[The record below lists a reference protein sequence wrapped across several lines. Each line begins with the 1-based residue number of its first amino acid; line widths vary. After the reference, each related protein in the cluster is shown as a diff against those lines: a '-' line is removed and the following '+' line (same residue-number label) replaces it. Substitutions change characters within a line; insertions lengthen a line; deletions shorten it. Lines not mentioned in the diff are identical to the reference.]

1 MFGRVSTGT
10 WTALVD
16 PQRRALLDELRG
28 GARSVGELVTALGC
42 SQPTASKHLRVL
54 RAAGLVDVRKDAQ
67 RRIYALRPAP
77 IAEIDHWLTPYR
89 RLWNDR
95 LDALGR
101 HLDTA
106 TPTPADDHRDTH
118 SDVRPEGTTP

>member
-1 MFGRVSTGT
+1 MFADVSPQT
-10 WTALVD
+10 WSALVD

-67 RRIYALRPAP
+67 RRIYTLHPAP
-77 IAEIDHWLTPYR
+77 IAEIDTWLAPYR

-95 LDALGR
+95 LDTLGR
-101 HLDTA
+101 HLDA
-106 TPTPADDHRDTH
+106 APAVH
-118 SDVRPEGTTP
+118 SDTRSEGTTP